1 MSPFLERFVANIFF
15 RILGARRALSKSA
28 LSQLTLTGIS
38 KKDILEVSGAIR
50 SVAGWRCVWEETARE
65 SFEKATDSRMT
76 LQESRRL
83 YRRAASSFYMAQVFL
98 DFNDPMGMKLIE
110 NAREAF
116 ERYANTLGNQ
126 FESHAISSAGH
137 EVQVHLFHPRTATP
151 PPLIIMTP
159 SLGSSKEHIHFMVE
173 PFFHAGVACLTVDL
187 PGVGRTKGAMPLD
200 SQKIFQGI
208 IDWLNTR
215 DDWDHDRLAMMG
227 MSLGAYWTMKTAAE
241 DSRVKAAMGISTPA
255 ISGKHWDE
263 IPTHYWDYFARV
275 FATHD
280 LTSTRWVAQQL
291 SLFGVMDRIH
301 CPILMF
307 HGGRDRVCQP
317 DAMNLFYS
325 ETCNAPLTVQ
335 IYPELGHCCLEK
347 IIDDV
352 MPRSV
357 SWFNE
362 RLGMRRR
369 CQLN

>member
-1 MSPFLERFVANIFF
+1 MSPLIERFVANIFF
-15 RILGARRALSKSA
+15 KLLGARKALTKSA
-28 LSQLTLTGIS
+28 LSQLALTGLS
-38 KKDILEVSGAIR
+38 KKDILKVSGAIR
-50 SVAGWRCVWEETARE
+50 SVKEWRRVWEETARK
-65 SFEKATDSRMT
+65 SLEKAADPRTT
-76 LQESRRL
+76 LEESRAL
-83 YRRAASSFYMAQVFL
+83 YRRAAACFYTAQVFL
-98 DFNDPMGMKLIE
+98 DFNAPISMKLIE
-110 NAREAF
+110 WARDAF
-116 ERYANTLGNQ
+116 EQYASTLGDQ
-126 FESHAISSAGH
+126 FEAHTISSAGH
-137 EVQVHLFHPRTATP
+137 EVQVHLFHPHTAAP
-151 PPLIIMTP
+151 PPLIIMAP

-200 SQKIFQGI
+200 AQKIFQGI
-208 IDWLNTR
+208 IDWLLTR

-227 MSLGAYWTMKTAAE
+227 MSLGAYWTMKTAAV

-263 IPTHYWDYFARV
+263 VPAHYWDYFARV

-280 LTSTRWVAQQL
+280 LRSTRRVAQQL
-291 SLFGVMDRIH
+291 SLFGVMDRIQ

-317 DAMNLFYS
+317 DAMDLFYS

-362 RLGMRRR
+362 RFRGGRR
-369 CQLN
+369 CQST